1 MAFYFF
7 WNVLNNEFRRRL
19 TMKLK
24 NILVNKGMSLRVKQ
38 KFIDTIYFMEQQLF
52 PIPIPDKILR
62 DASEQVLD
70 LAKSLFYM

>member
-24 NILVNKGMSLRVKQ
+24 NIMESKGISLKVKQ
-38 KFIDTIYFMEQQLF
+38 KFIDTIYFMEQQNF
-52 PIPIPDKILR
+52 PIPIAGKVLK
-62 DASEQVLD
+62 DASE
-70 LAKSLFYM
+70 